1 MMRLVRDARLGLRS
15 LRNRPAFSVTAI
27 LTLGLGIGL
36 STAVFTMADALI
48 LRRLP
53 VREQDRVV
61 ALWGRKPE
69 QDFKYPLSLE
79 AARDFPRRARTM
91 ERVGAFAYEGATP
104 VLIRDGDEVLRV
116 RRALVSG
123 DFFGVLDAR
132 PHLGRG
138 LLPQDDAWGAER
150 AVVLSYGTWQR
161 RFGGDTSVIGRRVV
175 MHEDGALYT
184 VVGVMPLGFDY
195 PRGADFWSATYAAIP
210 EKSLQYGAANL
221 IGRLKPDATLEN
233 AQDELTAYFARPDAP
248 AWERNM
254 RGVSSSLPT
263 LILGDTR
270 PAVIAFAAASGLLL
284 LIACLN
290 VANLLLVRGL
300 TRTREMAVRSAL
312 GAERGDLIRQLL
324 TENALLALVGG
335 VLGVLV
341 AAAAV
346 ETFLSFA
353 PETFPRLGEVH
364 VSGRTLGGAFA
375 ISVIALLAF
384 ALAPALMASRA
395 TVHDALRSGTRQ
407 TAGKRSRL
415 ASELLVAGQV
425 ALALIVLSAAGLI
438 ARSLVKLER
447 ADLAFDQSR
456 LLIAELALRYDQLDD
471 VAKQRGAI
479 DRALPMIERLPQVR
493 SLSPV
498 VAAPFSGTG
507 GWDGRP
513 TKEGQTPA
521 DAASNPMLNM
531 EVVAPAYFET
541 FGMPLLRGRGFTDAD
556 RENAPS
562 VVVLSESAAKYYWQS
577 EDPIGKRLRMGTEA
591 GPFTVVGVVSDTRY
605 RELREARPS
614 IYFPLRQAFFPFT
627 ATTLA
632 IRTRGAPADAV
643 AALRR
648 VVGDST
654 PGIALA
660 SATPFETLL
669 EKPLAQPR
677 LNALLLAVFAS
688 ACVALSAIGLFGVMS
703 TMVRQRTR
711 EFGVRMALGA
721 TPRNVQRMVMGRG
734 VAIACAGLGVGLIGA
749 LATNRVLRALLYGV
763 TPTDAATLVVVVALL
778 ACVAALASFLPA
790 RSSTRI
796 NVVAALRAEG

>member
-1 MMRLVRDARLGLRS
+1 M
-15 LRNRPAFSVTAI
+15 
-27 LTLGLGIGL
+27 
-36 STAVFTMADALI
+36 
-48 LRRLP
+48 
-53 VREQDRVV
+53 Q
-61 ALWGRKPE
+61 
-69 QDFKYPLSLE
+69 
-79 AARDFPRRARTM
+79 
-91 ERVGAFAYEGATP
+91 RVGAFTYEGATP
-104 VLIRDGDEVLRV
+104 VLVRDGDEILRV

-123 DFFGVLDAR
+123 DFFAVLDAR

-138 LLPQDDAWGAER
+138 LLPQDDVRGAER
-150 AVVLSYGTWQR
+150 AVVLSYRTWQR
-161 RFGGDTSVIGRRVV
+161 RFGADTGVIGRRVV
-175 MHEDGALYT
+175 LHEDGATYT

-195 PRGADFWSATYAAIP
+195 PRGADFWSAMYAVIP
-210 EKSLQYGAANL
+210 EKNLQYGAANL
-221 IGRLKPDATLEN
+221 IGRLKPDATPES
-233 AQDELTAYFARPDAP
+233 ARDELTAYFARPDAP
-248 AWERNM
+248 EWERNM
-254 RGVSSSLPT
+254 RGVSAT
-263 LILGDTR
+263 LSTQILGDTR
-270 PAVIAFAAASGLLL
+270 PAVMAFAAASGLLL

-300 TRTREMAVRSAL
+300 TRVREMAVRSAL
-312 GAERGDLIRQLL
+312 GAERGDLTRQLL
-324 TENALLALVGG
+324 TENALLALAGG
-335 VLGVLV
+335 VLGALV
-341 AAAAV
+341 ASVAV

-353 PETFPRLGEVH
+353 PETLPRLDEVE
-364 VSGRTLGGAFA
+364 VSARTLAGAFA
-375 ISVIALLAF
+375 ISALALLLF

-395 TVHDALRSGTRQ
+395 NIHDALRSDTRQ
-407 TAGKRSRL
+407 TAGRRPRL
-415 ASELLVAGQV
+415 ASEVLVAGQV

-447 ADLAFDQSR
+447 ADLAFDESR

-471 VAKQRGAI
+471 VEKQRRAI
-479 DRALPMIERLPQVR
+479 DRVLTLIEHVPQVR

-541 FGMPLLRGRGFTDAD
+541 FGMPMLLGRGFTDAD

-562 VVVLSESAAKYYWQS
+562 VVVISQSAARHYWRS
-577 EDPIGKRLRMGTEA
+577 EDPIGKRLLMGTET
-591 GPFTVVGVVSDTRY
+591 PRSFTVVGVVSDTRY

-632 IRTRGAPADAV
+632 IRTRGEPAEAV
-643 AALRR
+643 SALRR

-660 SATPFETLL
+660 SAAPFETLL

-688 ACVALSAIGLFGVMS
+688 ACVVLSAIGLFGVMS

-721 TPRNVQRMVMGRG
+721 TPRDVQRMVMGRG
-734 VAIACAGLGVGLIGA
+734 LAIACVGLAGGLIGA
-749 LATNRVLRALLYGV
+749 LVANRLLRALLYGV
-763 TPTDAATLVVVVALL
+763 TPTDTPTLLGVIALL
-778 ACVAALASFLPA
+778 ACVAALASLLPA

-796 NVVAALRAEG
+796 NVVTALRAEG